1 MLVLAIVAA
10 ALLIIV
16 VTVLLMPV
24 VAHIKYSD
32 TFELRLSYAGI
43 TIPLEGKKT
52 KKKKKKKKP
61 DGKSKKPDKKSK
73 SKISLDD
80 IIAIIQIGIKAVE
93 RLLKSIKIRRFKLA
107 VVVSGEDAATAA
119 INYGRVCALAS
130 ATYPIIENSLD
141 KKHTDISVDLQYDSK
156 TTANADI
163 IIKAM
168 TLKLVIIVLKALIA
182 VLPVIN
188 NKNKKGG
195 ATNERSK

>member
-1 MLVLAIVAA
+1 MVVLAIVAA

-52 KKKKKKKKP
+52 KKKKKKMKP
-61 DGKSKKPDKKSK
+61 DGKSKKTDKK

-163 IIKAM
+163 IIKTM
-168 TLKLVIIVLKALIA
+168 TLKLAIIALKALIA